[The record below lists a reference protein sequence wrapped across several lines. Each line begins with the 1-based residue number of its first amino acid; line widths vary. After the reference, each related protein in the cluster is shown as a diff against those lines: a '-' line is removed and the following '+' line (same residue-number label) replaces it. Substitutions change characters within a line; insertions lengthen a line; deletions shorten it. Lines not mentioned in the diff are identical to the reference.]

1 MTREEFYNEL
11 ERHDWTY
18 SYSDDFRVYQ
28 SGEANI
34 KRLKGIAAQSEE
46 LTELFDAYSAWY
58 ADNGQRVTDA
68 QVNRVRLKPDSEL
81 DPEWHFVGQDRIDR
95 NHEMFDIDS

>member
-18 SYSDDFRVYQ
+18 SYSDDFRVYR

-58 ADNGQRVTDA
+58 W
-68 QVNRVRLKPDSEL
+68 NRLTGDKTLEKPTVES
-81 DPEWHFVGQDRIDR
+81 
-95 NHEMFDIDS
+95 